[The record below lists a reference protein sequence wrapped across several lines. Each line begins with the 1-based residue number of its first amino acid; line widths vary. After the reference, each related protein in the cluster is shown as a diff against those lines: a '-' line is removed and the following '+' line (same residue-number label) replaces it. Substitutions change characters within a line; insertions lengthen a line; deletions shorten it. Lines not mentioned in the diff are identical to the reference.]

1 MSLTKVGVVKK
12 PVVGFKVIDGGP
24 PLAWTLS
31 IRRISFLR

>member
-1 MSLTKVGVVKK
+1 MSLTAGVKK

-24 PLAWTLS
+24 LAWTLS